1 MRKLKNLQPERVFY
15 YFEEISKIPRESGN
29 EQAISDFLVNFAKA
43 NNLEVYRDK
52 MNNVIIKKPAS
63 KGYENSLGIILQG
76 HMDMVCVKEAD
87 STHNF
92 LKDPID
98 LILDGNFIRA
108 NKTTLGADNGI
119 AVAMGL
125 AVLEDKSLEHPKIEL
140 LVTTEEETTMGGA
153 LSLEKNVLTGKY
165 LINIDSEEEGYLT
178 AGCAGGKAIL
188 IQLKDKKI
196 EIEKDKFSFYKLELT
211 NLYGGHSGAE
221 IHQGRLN
228 SHKVMNEVIT
238 ELKKLFIVDLV
249 HVEGGVKDNAIPRE
263 NYFKL
268 AVENEKKDLF
278 KKKVLEIFENTKN
291 KYKDIEKNINF
302 SIVEIE
308 KEDKI
313 FSKEFFENYLNL
325 INEIPTGVNTWMEE
339 YPTIVESSDN
349 LAIVRTNEDVISIKI
364 SLRSSEPKVLD
375 NLTEKIVKII
385 EKYKGVYEIGDGYP
399 EWKFRK
405 NSILREKAV
414 ETYKKLFN
422 ENMEIT
428 VIHAGLECGAISKKY
443 PDLDMISI
451 GPNMA
456 DVHTPYER
464 LEIKSTEKYYK
475 YLLELLKNLK

>member
-1 MRKLKNLQPERVFY
+1 MRKLGNLQPERVFY

-29 EQAISDFLVNFAKA
+29 EEAISNFLVNFAKN

-52 MNNVIIKKPAS
+52 VNNVIIRKPAT
-63 KGYENSLGIILQG
+63 KGYENSHGIILQG

-87 STHNF
+87 SNHNF
-92 LKDPID
+92 FKDPID
-98 LILDGNFIRA
+98 LIVDGNFIKA

-125 AVLEDKSLEHPKIEL
+125 AVLEDKSLEHPQIEVL
-140 LVTTEEETTMGGA
+140 ITTEEETTMGGA
-153 LSLEKNVLTGKY
+153 LSLESNVLTGKY

-178 AGCAGGKAIL
+178 AGCAGGKGIS
-188 IQLKDKKI
+188 IQLKDNKVQ
-196 EIEKDKFSFYKLELT
+196 IEKDKFSFFKLELT

-221 IHQGRLN
+221 IHQERLN
-228 SHKVMNEVIT
+228 SHKVMNEVIV
-238 ELKKLFIVDLV
+238 ELKKEFIFDLV
-249 HVEGGVKDNAIPRE
+249 YVEGGVKDNAIPRE

-268 AVENEKKDLF
+268 AIKTENKEFF
-278 KKKVLEIFENTKN
+278 KKRSLEVFESIKN
-291 KYKDIEKNINF
+291 KYKNIEKNISF
-302 SIVEIE
+302 SITEIE

-339 YPTIVESSDN
+339 YPSIVESSDN
-349 LAIVRTNEDVISIKI
+349 LAIVKTNEDTISIKI

-375 NLTEKIVKII
+375 ELTEKITKII
-385 EKYKGVYEIGDGYP
+385 DKHKGVYEIGDGYP
-399 EWKFRK
+399 EWRFRK
-405 NSILREKAV
+405 ISILREKAV

-422 ENMEIT
+422 ENMEVT
-428 VIHAGLECGAISKKY
+428 VIHAGLECGAISKQY

>member
-238 ELKKLFIVDLV
+238 DLKKLFIVDLV

>member
-43 NNLEVYRDK
+43 NNLEIYRDK

-238 ELKKLFIVDLV
+238 DLKKLFIVDLV

>member
-63 KGYENSLGIILQG
+63 RGYENSLGIILQG

-238 ELKKLFIVDLV
+238 DLKKLFIVDLV

>member
-1 MRKLKNLQPERVFY
+1 MR
-15 YFEEISKIPRESGN
+15 G
-29 EQAISDFLVNFAKA
+29 AIS
-43 NNLEVYRDK
+43 LE
-52 MNNVIIKKPAS
+52 N
-63 KGYENSLGIILQG
+63 
-76 HMDMVCVKEAD
+76 
-87 STHNF
+87 
-92 LKDPID
+92 
-98 LILDGNFIRA
+98 
-108 NKTTLGADNGI
+108 
-119 AVAMGL
+119 
-125 AVLEDKSLEHPKIEL
+125 
-140 LVTTEEETTMGGA
+140 
-153 LSLEKNVLTGKY
+153 NVLTGKY
-165 LINIDSEEEGYLT
+165 LINIDSEEEGFLT
-178 AGCAGGKAIL
+178 AGCAGGRAIL
-188 IQLKDKKI
+188 IRLKDKKI
-196 EIEKDKFSFYKLELT
+196 EIEKDKLSFYKLELT

-228 SHKVMNEVIT
+228 SHKVMNEVIID
-238 ELKKLFIVDLV
+238 LKKSFIFDLV

-268 AVENEKKDLF
+268 AVENEKKDSF
-278 KKKVLEIFENTKN
+278 KKKVLETFENIKN

-313 FSKEFFENYLNL
+313 FSKEFFKNYLDL
-325 INEIPTGVNTWMEE
+325 INEIPTGVNTWMKE

-349 LAIVRTNEDVISIKI
+349 LAIVRTNGDEISIKI

-375 NLTEKIVKII
+375 DLTEKIVKIVQKHNGI
-385 EKYKGVYEIGDGYP
+385 YEIGDGYP

-428 VIHAGLECGAISKKY
+428 IIHAGLECGAISKRY